1 MRFKLPILYS
11 MRVMIVGG
19 SYEMSYQ
26 YLEVSIK
33 DHVARCTM
41 SNPPTHTMVAQ
52 EAHEL
57 YLFLDEVDSD
67 PGVRVVVF
75 TGGGEG
81 VFIRHYEVGELVAA
95 SDTVRSGAASAQKE
109 KIFGLRD
116 VILKM
121 ESMDAI
127 TVAAINGSTMGG
139 GLEFALGCDFR
150 LQKAGEYLLGL
161 PETGVGILPGG
172 GGTQRLARLLG
183 TAKALDLILLGQ
195 VYGPEKALDLGVVS
209 RVFPASTFEEDVGGF
224 VSMIAKRAPRALANA
239 KRAIREGVEMSLQP
253 ARDHLLLYLDYTKPS
268 KNRAR
273 NSPS

>member
-1 MRFKLPILYS
+1 
-11 MRVMIVGG
+11 
-19 SYEMSYQ
+19 MSYQ

-209 RVFPASTFEEDVGGF
+209 RVFPASTFEEDVWGF
-224 VSMIAKRAPRALANA
+224 VSMLAKRAPRALANA